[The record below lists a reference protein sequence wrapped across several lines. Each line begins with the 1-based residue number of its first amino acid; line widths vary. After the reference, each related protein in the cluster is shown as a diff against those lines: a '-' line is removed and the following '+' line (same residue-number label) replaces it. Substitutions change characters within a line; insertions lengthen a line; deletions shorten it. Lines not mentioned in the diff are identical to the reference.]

1 MLGRYPVTI
10 GSETRG
16 ELQVS
21 KDGAVW
27 LFEAEAEDPG
37 GLLRLSVYGEGREGY
52 LGVMSPGR
60 GGRVKL
66 RKRLSRT
73 DLRGFPEKIEY
84 AAPAGQLAVEAKPEP
99 EPEPEEP
106 QQTPGGGETLWY
118 SAPDGTL
125 SSFVGTRLLVALPA
139 ADPRVPPWAGDCAA
153 AVELS
158 QKTPDSFQMSTWLL
172 MAAGALRAKKVSQGG
187 GCGAAY
193 FDC

>member
-10 GSETRG
+10 GGETRG

-84 AAPAGQLAVEAKPEP
+84 AAPAGQLAVEA
-99 EPEPEEP
+99 
-106 QQTPGGGETLWY
+106 G
-118 SAPDGTL
+118 AGTGRA
-125 SSFVGTRLLVALPA
+125 S
-139 ADPRVPPWAGDCAA
+139 ADPGRGRNALVLGARRHA
-153 AVELS
+153 
-158 QKTPDSFQMSTWLL
+158 FQL
-172 MAAGALRAKKVSQGG
+172 
-187 GCGAAY
+187 
-193 FDC
+193 

>member
-10 GSETRG
+10 GGETRG

-99 EPEPEEP
+99 EPEVP

-118 SAPDGTL
+118 
-125 SSFVGTRLLVALPA
+125 
-139 ADPRVPPWAGDCAA
+139 
-153 AVELS
+153 
-158 QKTPDSFQMSTWLL
+158 
-172 MAAGALRAKKVSQGG
+172 
-187 GCGAAY
+187 
-193 FDC
+193 